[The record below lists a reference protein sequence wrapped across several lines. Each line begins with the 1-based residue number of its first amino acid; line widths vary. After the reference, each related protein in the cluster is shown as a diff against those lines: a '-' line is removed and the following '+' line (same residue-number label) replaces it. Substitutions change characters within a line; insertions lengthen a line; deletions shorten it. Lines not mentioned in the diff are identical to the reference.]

1 MAQEPDLLISAGFSA
16 AQVAK
21 EADKLVALYRD
32 RGEQAGK
39 AFKDATGKVTDA
51 EGLRAHM
58 RELDNLAKKYDPVY
72 RATKQYEAE
81 VKRLDQAL
89 KVGAVTQAQYSQRLQ
104 EAQVKLTQAGKA
116 TADVAA
122 KTGGGLRGN
131 IQNISFQLQ
140 DFAVQVA
147 AGTSASTA
155 LGQQL
160 PQLLGGFG
168 ALGSVLGAVVAVG
181 VPLAAMFLSTGDAAE
196 DLKKSMD
203 ALEKAVQAY
212 DAAAKNSGET
222 AADLA
227 SKFGAATA
235 QAQDLYDRIA
245 RLQYLD
251 AVSAVGKAIG
261 DLSKNF
267 GDLQSYLNVIDSEIA
282 QFGSASPVTL
292 ENIGAQLKED
302 FGLTV
307 DQAREFV
314 RLLSDAQAASSIQE
328 KAARLNDIAV
338 YLDNAVRSTGDAND
352 KMRDLARSAAE
363 GALQSYELAKSSD
376 DLSLSMQEAS
386 DAASTVAASVAGIDF
401 SNAVAGA
408 NQLVAALQSGMA
420 AIAALEGQ
428 QAIATRRAQIARDF
442 AGDKVG
448 AAGATGALDFNQSYD
463 AANPYQGPLT
473 REMQADIDARR
484 DAYVEGEKELARI
497 QEETQARLKAISEA
511 GRGGGG
517 GRKKAGG
524 GGRSGGAAKEPV
536 DIFETAEREIQQL
549 ERQITVLGKSSE
561 ETARLQAQW
570 AMLDAAKKAGIPI
583 NDQLNA
589 QIAAQAEQ
597 VGSLTGELEQAK
609 IAQDQFDQAI
619 EGVANAFSNA
629 ILSGESL
636 RDSLA
641 QIFRQ
646 IAANI
651 LNAGIQEALT
661 SAFSGMGGGGGFWG
675 GLLSAAFGGTKAAVP
690 TFGGARANGGP
701 VTAGQ
706 MYLTGERGPE
716 PFVPAVNGR
725 ILSVA
730 QAQAA
735 LRSGQG
741 AGASVS
747 FNPTI
752 NVGGNVT
759 QDDIARIHQVMEVE
773 RKNFIQNVRRAQ
785 AEIGQRYN

>member
-1 MAQEPDLLISAGFSA
+1 MAEPDLVISAGFSD
-16 AQVAK
+16 AQLVREANKVVAMYAK
-21 EADKLVALYRD
+21 KGEEA
-32 RGEQAGK
+32 QK
-39 AFKDATGKVTDA
+39 AFQDAQGRVTDTQA
-51 EGLRAHM
+51 LKAHM
-58 RELDNLAKKYDPVY
+58 RELDKLSKSYDPVY
-72 RATKQYEAE
+72 RAAKQYEAE
-81 VKRLDQAL
+81 VKRLDRAL
-89 KVGAVTQAQYSQRLQ
+89 DVGAVTQAQYTAKVA
-104 EAQVKLTQAGKA
+104 EAARQMKAAGTATQQ
-116 TADVAA
+116 AA
-122 KTGGGLRGN
+122 KGFSGQATTQ
-131 IQNISFQLQ
+131 IQNAAFQIG

-147 AGTSASTA
+147 SGTSASRA
-155 LGQQL
+155 LAQQM

-168 ALGSVLGAVVAVG
+168 ALGAVLGAVVAVG
-181 VPLAAMFLSTGDAAE
+181 APLAAMFLSTGDAAE

-235 QAQDLYDRIA
+235 QAQGLYDRIA

-267 GDLQSYLNVIDSEIA
+267 GDLQSYLNVIDNEIA
-282 QFGSASPVTL
+282 QLGSASPVTL

-428 QAIATRRAQIARDF
+428 QAVATRRAQIARDF

-448 AAGATGALDFNQSYD
+448 AAGAIGALDFNQSYD

-484 DAYVEGEKELARI
+484 EAYVEGERELARI
-497 QEETQARLKAISEA
+497 QEETQARMKAISEA

-517 GRKKAGG
+517 RKSGSGRAKKE
-524 GGRSGGAAKEPV
+524 KEAP
-536 DIFETAEREIQQL
+536 DIFESADREIQQL
-549 ERQITVLGKSSE
+549 ERQISLLGKSNQE
-561 ETARLQAQW
+561 VAVAEARW
-570 AMLDAAKKAGIPI
+570 AMLDAAKKAGIPV

-589 QIAAQAEQ
+589 QIDAQAEQ
-597 VGSLTGELEQAK
+597 VGQLTAELEQA
-609 IAQDQFDQAI
+609 QLQQEQFDQAI
-619 EGVANAFSNA
+619 EGIANAFSNA
-629 ILSGESL
+629 ILEGENL

-641 QIFRQ
+641 SIFKQ

-651 LNAGIQEALT
+651 LNAGIQQALT
-661 SAFSGMGGGGGFWG
+661 QAFSGAGGGGFWSN
-675 GLLSAAFGGTKAAVP
+675 LLSTAFGGTKAATP
-690 TFGGARANGGP
+690 TFDGGGFTGYGSRSGGIDGKGGFPAILHPNETVLDHTRGQVGPGGSQSYAMTIDLRGTTGDRELDAKIARA
-701 VTAGQ
+701 GQ
-706 MYLTGERGPE
+706 AILAQVPSTMQNHQIRRG
-716 PFVPAVNGR
+716 
-725 ILSVA
+725 
-730 QAQAA
+730 
-735 LRSGQG
+735 
-741 AGASVS
+741 
-747 FNPTI
+747 
-752 NVGGNVT
+752 
-759 QDDIARIHQVMEVE
+759 
-773 RKNFIQNVRRAQ
+773 
-785 AEIGQRYN
+785 

>member
-1 MAQEPDLLISAGFSA
+1 MAEPDLVISAGFSD
-16 AQVAK
+16 AQLVREANKVVAMYAK
-21 EADKLVALYRD
+21 KGEEA
-32 RGEQAGK
+32 QK
-39 AFKDATGKVTDA
+39 AFQDAQGRVTDTQA
-51 EGLRAHM
+51 LKAHM
-58 RELDNLAKKYDPVY
+58 RELDKLSKSYDPVY
-72 RATKQYEAE
+72 RAARQYEAE
-81 VKRLDQAL
+81 VKRLDRAL
-89 KVGAVTQAQYSQRLQ
+89 DVGAVTQAQYTAKVA
-104 EAQVKLTQAGKA
+104 EAARQMKDATQQVSRGLSGQATTQ
-116 TADVAA
+116 
-122 KTGGGLRGN
+122 
-131 IQNISFQLQ
+131 IQNAAFQIG

-147 AGTSASTA
+147 SGTSASRA
-155 LGQQL
+155 LAQQM

-168 ALGSVLGAVVAVG
+168 ALGAVLGAVVAVG
-181 VPLAAMFLSTGDAAE
+181 APLAAMFLSTGDAAE

-235 QAQDLYDRIA
+235 QAQGLYDRIA
-245 RLQYLD
+245 RLQYLES
-251 AVSAVGKAIG
+251 VSAVGRAIG

-267 GDLQSYLNVIDSEIA
+267 GDLQSYLNVIDNEIA
-282 QFGSASPVTL
+282 QLGSASPVTL

-428 QAIATRRAQIARDF
+428 QAVATRRAQIARDF

-484 DAYVEGEKELARI
+484 EAYVEGEKELARI

-517 GRKKAGG
+517 RKSGSGRAKKE
-524 GGRSGGAAKEPV
+524 KEAP
-536 DIFETAEREIQQL
+536 DIFESADREIQQL
-549 ERQITVLGKSSE
+549 ERQISLLGKSNQE
-561 ETARLQAQW
+561 VAVAEARW
-570 AMLDAAKKAGIPI
+570 AMLDAAKKAGIPV

-589 QIAAQAEQ
+589 QIDAQAEQ
-597 VGSLTGELEQAK
+597 VGQLTAELEQA
-609 IAQDQFDQAI
+609 QLQQEQFDQAI
-619 EGVANAFSNA
+619 EGIANAFSNA
-629 ILSGESL
+629 ILEGENL

-641 QIFRQ
+641 SIFKQ

-651 LNAGIQEALT
+651 LNAGIQQALT
-661 SAFSGMGGGGGFWG
+661 QAFSGAGGGGGWLG
-675 GLLSAAFGGTKAAVP
+675 GLLSAAFGGTKPATP
-690 TFGGARANGGP
+690 TFDGGGFTGYGSRSGGIDGKGGFPAILHPNETVLDHTRGQVGPGGSQSYAMTIDLRGTTGDRELDAKIARA
-701 VTAGQ
+701 GQ
-706 MYLTGERGPE
+706 AILAQ
-716 PFVPAVNGR
+716 VPSAMQN
-725 ILSVA
+725 
-730 QAQAA
+730 
-735 LRSGQG
+735 
-741 AGASVS
+741 
-747 FNPTI
+747 
-752 NVGGNVT
+752 
-759 QDDIARIHQVMEVE
+759 HQM
-773 RKNFIQNVRRAQ
+773 RD
-785 AEIGQRYN
+785 G

>member
-1 MAQEPDLLISAGFSA
+1 MAEPDLVISAGFSD
-16 AQVAK
+16 AQLVREANKVVAMYAK
-21 EADKLVALYRD
+21 KGEEA
-32 RGEQAGK
+32 QK
-39 AFKDATGKVTDA
+39 AFQDAQGRVTDTQA
-51 EGLRAHM
+51 LKAHM
-58 RELDNLAKKYDPVY
+58 RELDKLSKSYDPVY
-72 RATKQYEAE
+72 RAAKQYEAE
-81 VKRLDQAL
+81 VKRLDRAL
-89 KVGAVTQAQYSQRLQ
+89 DVGAVTQAQYTAKVA
-104 EAQVKLTQAGKA
+104 EAARQMKAAGTATQQVSRGLSGQATTQ
-116 TADVAA
+116 
-122 KTGGGLRGN
+122 
-131 IQNISFQLQ
+131 IQNAAFQIG

-147 AGTSASTA
+147 SGTSASRA
-155 LGQQL
+155 LAQQM

-168 ALGSVLGAVVAVG
+168 ALGAVLGAVVAVG
-181 VPLAAMFLSTGDAAE
+181 APLAAMFLSTGDAAE

-235 QAQDLYDRIA
+235 QAQGLYDRIA

-267 GDLQSYLNVIDSEIA
+267 GDLQSYLNVIDNEIA
-282 QFGSASPVTL
+282 QLGSASPVTL

-352 KMRDLARSAAE
+352 KMRGLARSAAE

-428 QAIATRRAQIARDF
+428 QAVATRRAQIARDF

-484 DAYVEGEKELARI
+484 EAYVEGEKELARI
-497 QEETQARLKAISEA
+497 QEETQARMKAISEA
-511 GRGGGG
+511 GKGGG
-517 GRKKAGG
+517 GRKK
-524 GGRSGGAAKEPV
+524 SGGAAKKPV
-536 DIFETAEREIQQL
+536 NIFESADRAIQQL
-549 ERQITVLGKSSE
+549 ERQIELLGKSNQE
-561 ETARLQAQW
+561 VATAEARW
-570 AMLDAAKKAGIPI
+570 AMLDAAKKAGIPV
-583 NDQLNA
+583 NDTLNA
-589 QIAAQAEQ
+589 QIDAQAAQ
-597 VGSLTGELEQAK
+597 VGNLTAQLEQAEL
-609 IAQDQFDQAI
+609 AQEQFDQAI
-619 EGVANAFSNA
+619 EGIANAFSNA
-629 ILSGESL
+629 ILEGENL

-641 QIFRQ
+641 SIFKQ

-651 LNAGIQEALT
+651 LNAGIQQALT
-661 SAFSGMGGGGGFWG
+661 QAFSGAGGGGGWLG
-675 GLLSAAFGGTKAAVP
+675 GLLSAAFGGTKAATP
-690 TFGGARANGGP
+690 TFDGGGFTGYGSRSGGIDGKGGFPAILHPNETVLDHTRGQVGPGGSQSYAMTIDLRGTTGDREIDAKIARA
-701 VTAGQ
+701 GQ
-706 MYLTGERGPE
+706 AILAQ
-716 PFVPAVNGR
+716 VPSAMQN
-725 ILSVA
+725 
-730 QAQAA
+730 
-735 LRSGQG
+735 
-741 AGASVS
+741 
-747 FNPTI
+747 
-752 NVGGNVT
+752 
-759 QDDIARIHQVMEVE
+759 HQM
-773 RKNFIQNVRRAQ
+773 RD
-785 AEIGQRYN
+785 G

>member
-1 MAQEPDLLISAGFSA
+1 MAEPDLVISAGFSD
-16 AQVAK
+16 AQLVREANKVVAMYAK
-21 EADKLVALYRD
+21 KGEEA
-32 RGEQAGK
+32 QK
-39 AFKDATGKVTDA
+39 AFQDAQGRVTDTQA
-51 EGLRAHM
+51 LKAHM
-58 RELDNLAKKYDPVY
+58 RELDKLSKSYDPVY
-72 RATKQYEAE
+72 RAAKQYEAE
-81 VKRLDQAL
+81 VKRLDRAL
-89 KVGAVTQAQYSQRLQ
+89 DVGAVTQAQYTAKVA
-104 EAQVKLTQAGKA
+104 EAARQMKAAGTATQQVSRGLSGQATTQ
-116 TADVAA
+116 
-122 KTGGGLRGN
+122 
-131 IQNISFQLQ
+131 IQNAAFQIG

-147 AGTSASTA
+147 SGTSASRA
-155 LGQQL
+155 LAQQM

-168 ALGSVLGAVVAVG
+168 ALGAVLGAVVAVG
-181 VPLAAMFLSTGDAAE
+181 APLAAMFLSTGDAAE
-196 DLKKSMD
+196 DLKKSLD

-267 GDLQSYLNVIDSEIA
+267 GDLQSYLNVIDNEIA
-282 QFGSASPVTL
+282 QLGSASPVTL

-428 QAIATRRAQIARDF
+428 QAVATRRAQIARDF

-448 AAGATGALDFNQSYD
+448 AAGAIGALDFNQSYD

-484 DAYVEGEKELARI
+484 EAYVEGERELARI
-497 QEETQARLKAISEA
+497 QEETQARMKAISEA

-517 GRKKAGG
+517 RKSGSGRAKKE
-524 GGRSGGAAKEPV
+524 KEAP
-536 DIFETAEREIQQL
+536 DIFESADREIQQL
-549 ERQITVLGKSSE
+549 ERQISLLGKSNQE
-561 ETARLQAQW
+561 VAVAEARW
-570 AMLDAAKKAGIPI
+570 AMLDAAKKAGIPV

-589 QIAAQAEQ
+589 QIDAQAEQ
-597 VGSLTGELEQAK
+597 VGQLTAELEQA
-609 IAQDQFDQAI
+609 QLQQEQFDQAI
-619 EGVANAFSNA
+619 EGIANAFSNA
-629 ILSGESL
+629 ILEGENL

-641 QIFRQ
+641 SIFKQ

-651 LNAGIQEALT
+651 LNAGIQQALT
-661 SAFSGMGGGGGFWG
+661 QAFSGAGGGGGWLG
-675 GLLSAAFGGTKAAVP
+675 GLLSAAFGGTKSATP
-690 TFGGARANGGP
+690 TFDGGGFTGYGSRSGGIDGKGGFPAILHPNETVLDHTRGQVGPGGSQSFAMTIDLRGTTGDRELDAKIARA
-701 VTAGQ
+701 GQ
-706 MYLTGERGPE
+706 AILAQVPSTMQNHQMRRG
-716 PFVPAVNGR
+716 
-725 ILSVA
+725 
-730 QAQAA
+730 
-735 LRSGQG
+735 
-741 AGASVS
+741 
-747 FNPTI
+747 
-752 NVGGNVT
+752 
-759 QDDIARIHQVMEVE
+759 
-773 RKNFIQNVRRAQ
+773 
-785 AEIGQRYN
+785 

>member
-1 MAQEPDLLISAGFSA
+1 MAEPDLVISAGFSD
-16 AQVAK
+16 AQLVREANKVVAMYAK
-21 EADKLVALYRD
+21 KGEEA
-32 RGEQAGK
+32 QK
-39 AFKDATGKVTDA
+39 AFQDAQGRVTDTQA
-51 EGLRAHM
+51 LKAHM
-58 RELDNLAKKYDPVY
+58 RELDKLSKSYDPVY
-72 RATKQYEAE
+72 RAARQYEAE
-81 VKRLDQAL
+81 VKRLDRAL
-89 KVGAVTQAQYSQRLQ
+89 DVGAVTQAQYTAKVA
-104 EAQVKLTQAGKA
+104 EAARQMKDATQQVSRGLSGQATTQ
-116 TADVAA
+116 
-122 KTGGGLRGN
+122 
-131 IQNISFQLQ
+131 IQNAAFQIG

-147 AGTSASTA
+147 SGTSASRA
-155 LGQQL
+155 LAQQM

-168 ALGSVLGAVVAVG
+168 ALGAVLGAVVAVG
-181 VPLAAMFLSTGDAAE
+181 APLAAMFLSTGDAAE

-235 QAQDLYDRIA
+235 QAQGLYDRIA
-245 RLQYLD
+245 RLQYLES
-251 AVSAVGKAIG
+251 VSAVGRAIG

-267 GDLQSYLNVIDSEIA
+267 GDLQSYLNVIDNEIA
-282 QFGSASPVTL
+282 QLGSASPVTL

-328 KAARLNDIAV
+328 KAALLNDIAV

-428 QAIATRRAQIARDF
+428 QAVATRRAQIARDF

-484 DAYVEGEKELARI
+484 EAYVEGEKELARI
-497 QEETQARLKAISEA
+497 QEATQPRLKAISKT
-511 GRGGGG
+511 GRSGG
-517 GRKKAGG
+517 GRKSGS
-524 GGRSGGAAKEPV
+524 GRAKKEKEAP
-536 DIFETAEREIQQL
+536 DIFESADREIQQL
-549 ERQITVLGKSSE
+549 ERQISLLGKSNQE
-561 ETARLQAQW
+561 VAVAEARW
-570 AMLDAAKKAGIPI
+570 AMLDAAKKAGIPV

-589 QIAAQAEQ
+589 QIDAQAEQ
-597 VGSLTGELEQAK
+597 VGQLTAELEQA
-609 IAQDQFDQAI
+609 QLQQEQFDQAI
-619 EGVANAFSNA
+619 EGIANAFSNA
-629 ILSGESL
+629 ILEGENL

-641 QIFRQ
+641 SIFKQ

-651 LNAGIQEALT
+651 LNAGIQQALT
-661 SAFSGMGGGGGFWG
+661 QAFSGAGGGGGWLG
-675 GLLSAAFGGTKAAVP
+675 GLLSAAFGGTKPATP
-690 TFGGARANGGP
+690 TFDGGGFTGYGSRSGGIDGKGGFPAILHPNETVLDHTRGQVGPGGSQSYAMTIDLRGTTGDRELDAKIARA
-701 VTAGQ
+701 GQ
-706 MYLTGERGPE
+706 AILAQ
-716 PFVPAVNGR
+716 VPSAMQN
-725 ILSVA
+725 
-730 QAQAA
+730 
-735 LRSGQG
+735 
-741 AGASVS
+741 
-747 FNPTI
+747 
-752 NVGGNVT
+752 
-759 QDDIARIHQVMEVE
+759 HQM
-773 RKNFIQNVRRAQ
+773 RD
-785 AEIGQRYN
+785 G

>member
-1 MAQEPDLLISAGFSA
+1 MAEPDLVISAGFSD
-16 AQVAK
+16 AQLVREANKVVAMYAK
-21 EADKLVALYRD
+21 KGEEA
-32 RGEQAGK
+32 QK
-39 AFKDATGKVTDA
+39 AFQDAQGRVTDTQA
-51 EGLRAHM
+51 LKAHM
-58 RELDNLAKKYDPVY
+58 RELDKLSKSYDPVY
-72 RATKQYEAE
+72 RAAKQYEAE
-81 VKRLDQAL
+81 VKRLDRAL
-89 KVGAVTQAQYSQRLQ
+89 DVGAVTQAQYTAKVA
-104 EAQVKLTQAGKA
+104 EAARQMKAAGTATQQVSRGLSGQATTQ
-116 TADVAA
+116 
-122 KTGGGLRGN
+122 
-131 IQNISFQLQ
+131 IQNAAFQIG

-147 AGTSASTA
+147 SGTSASRA
-155 LGQQL
+155 LAQQM

-168 ALGSVLGAVVAVG
+168 ALGAVLGAVVAVG
-181 VPLAAMFLSTGDAAE
+181 APLAAMFLSTGDAAE

-235 QAQDLYDRIA
+235 QAQGLYDRIA

-251 AVSAVGKAIG
+251 AVSAVGTAIG

-267 GDLQSYLNVIDSEIA
+267 GDLQSYLNVIDNEIA
-282 QFGSASPVTL
+282 QLGSASPVTL

-428 QAIATRRAQIARDF
+428 QAVATRRAQIARDF

-484 DAYVEGEKELARI
+484 EAYVAGEKELARI
-497 QEETQARLKAISEA
+497 QEETQARMKAISEA

-517 GRKKAGG
+517 RKKSGV
-524 GGRSGGAAKEPV
+524 GRSGGVAKEPV
-536 DIFETAEREIQQL
+536 NIFESADRAIQQL
-549 ERQITVLGKSSE
+549 ERQIELLGKSNQE
-561 ETARLQAQW
+561 VATAEARW
-570 AMLDAAKKAGIPI
+570 AMLDAAKKAGIPV
-583 NDQLNA
+583 NDTLNA
-589 QIAAQAEQ
+589 QIDAQAAQ
-597 VGSLTGELEQAK
+597 VGNLTAQLEQAEL
-609 IAQDQFDQAI
+609 AQEQFDQAI
-619 EGVANAFSNA
+619 EGIANAFSNA
-629 ILSGESL
+629 ILEGENL

-641 QIFRQ
+641 SIFKQ

-651 LNAGIQEALT
+651 LNAGIQQALT
-661 SAFSGMGGGGGFWG
+661 QAFSGAGGGGGWLG
-675 GLLSAAFGGTKAAVP
+675 GLLSAAFGGTKPATP
-690 TFGGARANGGP
+690 TFDGGGFTGYGSRSGGIDGKGGFPAILHPNETVLDHTRGQVGPGGSQSYAMTIDLRGTTGDRELDAKIARA
-701 VTAGQ
+701 GQ
-706 MYLTGERGPE
+706 AILAQVPSTMQNHQMRRG
-716 PFVPAVNGR
+716 
-725 ILSVA
+725 
-730 QAQAA
+730 
-735 LRSGQG
+735 
-741 AGASVS
+741 
-747 FNPTI
+747 
-752 NVGGNVT
+752 
-759 QDDIARIHQVMEVE
+759 
-773 RKNFIQNVRRAQ
+773 
-785 AEIGQRYN
+785 

>member
-1 MAQEPDLLISAGFSA
+1 MAEPDLVISAGFSD
-16 AQVAK
+16 AQLVREANKVVAMYAK
-21 EADKLVALYRD
+21 KGEEA
-32 RGEQAGK
+32 QK
-39 AFKDATGKVTDA
+39 AFQDAQGRVTDTQA
-51 EGLRAHM
+51 LKAHM
-58 RELDNLAKKYDPVY
+58 RELDKLSKSYDPVY
-72 RATKQYEAE
+72 RAAKQYEAE
-81 VKRLDQAL
+81 VKRLDRAL
-89 KVGAVTQAQYSQRLQ
+89 DVGAVTQAQYTAKVA
-104 EAQVKLTQAGKA
+104 EAARQMKAAGTATQQVSRGLSGQATTQ
-116 TADVAA
+116 
-122 KTGGGLRGN
+122 
-131 IQNISFQLQ
+131 IQNAAFQIG

-147 AGTSASTA
+147 SGTSASRA
-155 LGQQL
+155 LAQQM

-168 ALGSVLGAVVAVG
+168 ALGAVLGAVVAVG
-181 VPLAAMFLSTGDAAE
+181 APLAAMFLSTGDAAE

-235 QAQDLYDRIA
+235 QAQGLYDRIA

-251 AVSAVGKAIG
+251 AVSAVGAAIG

-267 GDLQSYLNVIDSEIA
+267 GDLQSYLNVIDNEIA
-282 QFGSASPVTL
+282 QLGSASPVTL

-428 QAIATRRAQIARDF
+428 QAVATRRAQIARDF

-484 DAYVEGEKELARI
+484 EAYVEGEKELARI

-517 GRKKAGG
+517 RKSGSGRAKKE
-524 GGRSGGAAKEPV
+524 KEAP
-536 DIFETAEREIQQL
+536 DIFESADREIQQL
-549 ERQITVLGKSSE
+549 ERQISLLGKSNQE
-561 ETARLQAQW
+561 VAVAEARW
-570 AMLDAAKKAGIPI
+570 AMLDAAKKAGIPV

-589 QIAAQAEQ
+589 QIDAQAEQ
-597 VGSLTGELEQAK
+597 VGQLTAELEQA
-609 IAQDQFDQAI
+609 QLQQEQFDQAI
-619 EGVANAFSNA
+619 EGIANAFSNA
-629 ILSGESL
+629 ILEGENL

-641 QIFRQ
+641 SIFKQ

-651 LNAGIQEALT
+651 LNAGIQQALT
-661 SAFSGMGGGGGFWG
+661 QAFSGAGGGGGWLG
-675 GLLSAAFGGTKAAVP
+675 GLLSAAFGGP
-690 TFGGARANGGP
+690 TQYFSSARS
-701 VTAGQ
+701 
-706 MYLTGERGPE
+706 R
-716 PFVPAVNGR
+716 
-725 ILSVA
+725 
-730 QAQAA
+730 
-735 LRSGQG
+735 
-741 AGASVS
+741 
-747 FNPTI
+747 
-752 NVGGNVT
+752 
-759 QDDIARIHQVMEVE
+759 
-773 RKNFIQNVRRAQ
+773 
-785 AEIGQRYN
+785 